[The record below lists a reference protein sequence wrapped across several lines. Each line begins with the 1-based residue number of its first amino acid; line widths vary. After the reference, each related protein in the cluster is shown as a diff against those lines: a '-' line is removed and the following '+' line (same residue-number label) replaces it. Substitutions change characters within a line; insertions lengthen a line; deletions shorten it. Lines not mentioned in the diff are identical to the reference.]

1 MALKPVYYFF
11 GTDDYLMED
20 AFEKIKKEA
29 LTGGFASMN
38 YHVYEGKTL
47 EAGDLVST
55 ASTMPAF
62 AEWRLIVVKG
72 ADSIKAAQEKILAEY
87 VKDPSPS
94 TCLVF
99 LSSSSK
105 ADRSSAFI
113 KTLEEKGFLKACN
126 RLGDGELLRW
136 IKDDAARQGKKIS
149 PSATAKLLQT
159 TGNRLRDVKG
169 ELDKIVLFVGDKAE
183 IGDKDVEESGLDC
196 REESIFGLSDAIGK
210 KDVKAA
216 FRVYARVSD
225 EEPIKVLGAVS
236 RQIRTLLKIKSFL
249 RKGEPASKLPSL
261 VGLFPKH
268 ADDYVRRSRLFT
280 ERELVEAISKL
291 AKADTDFK
299 TGRVPE
305 AVVLPRL
312 IMELCGKG

>member
-1 MALKPVYYFF
+1 MKPVYYFF

-20 AFEKIKKEA
+20 AFERIKKEA
-29 LTGGFASMN
+29 LTGGFVDMN

-47 EAGDLVST
+47 DASDLVST

-72 ADSIKAAQEKILAEY
+72 AEAIKAAQEKALIGY
-87 VKDPSPS
+87 VKDPSPT

-99 LSSSSK
+99 ISSDTK
-105 ADRSSAFI
+105 ADRSSQFI
-113 KTLEEKGFLKACN
+113 KALEEKGFLKACN
-126 RLGDGELLRW
+126 RLGDSELLRW
-136 IKDDAARQGKKIS
+136 IRDEAARQGKKIS
-149 PSATAKLLQT
+149 ASAATKLLQT

-169 ELDKIVLFVGDKAE
+169 ELDKIVLFVGDKE
-183 IGDKDVEESGLDC
+183 GIDDRDVEESGLDC

-216 FRVYARVSD
+216 FRVYERVSD
-225 EEPIKVLGAVS
+225 EEPIKILGAVS
-236 RQIRTLLKIKSFL
+236 RQVRTLLKIKSLL
-249 RKGEPASKLPSL
+249 RKGTPPQKLPGL

-268 ADDYVRRSRLFT
+268 ADDYVRRSRFFT
-280 ERELVEAISKL
+280 ERELVDAISKL
-291 AKADTDFK
+291 AKADIDLK

-312 IMELCGKG
+312 IMELCGK

>member
-1 MALKPVYYFF
+1 MALRPVYYFF

-29 LTGGFASMN
+29 LTGAFASMN
-38 YHVYEGKTL
+38 YHVYEGRTL
-47 EAGDLVST
+47 EAAELVST

-72 ADSIKAAQEKILAEY
+72 ADSIKAAQEKVLAEY
-87 VKDPSPS
+87 VKDPSPT

-105 ADRSSAFI
+105 ADRSSSFI

-126 RLGDGELLRW
+126 RLGDGELLKW
-136 IKDDAARQGKKIS
+136 IREEAARQGKKITA
-149 PSATAKLLQT
+149 PAAAKLLET
-159 TGNRLRDVKG
+159 TGNKLRDVKG
-169 ELDKIVLFVGDKAE
+169 ELDKIVLFTGEKEAID
-183 IGDKDVEESGLDC
+183 DKDVEESGLDC

-210 KDVKAA
+210 KDVKGA
-216 FRVYARVSD
+216 FRVYEKVSG
-225 EEPIKVLGAVS
+225 EEPIKVLGAIS
-236 RQIRTLLKIKSFL
+236 RQMRTLLKIKSYMG
-249 RKGEPASKLPSL
+249 KGTPASRLPGL

-280 ERELVEAISKL
+280 ERELVEAIGKL
-291 AKADTDFK
+291 SRADIDFK
-299 TGRVPE
+299 TGRVPQT
-305 AVVLPRL
+305 VVLPRL
-312 IMELCGKG
+312 ILELCGK

>member
-20 AFEKIKKEA
+20 AFEKIRKEA

-47 EAGDLVST
+47 DAGELVST

-72 ADSIKAAQEKILAEY
+72 AESLKAAQAKTLVEY
-87 VKDPSPS
+87 VKDPSPT

-99 LSSSSK
+99 LSSEAK
-105 ADRSSAFI
+105 ADRASSFI

-126 RLGDGELLRW
+126 RLGDNELLRW
-136 IKDDAARQGKKIS
+136 IKEDAARQGKKIS
-149 PSATAKLLQT
+149 QSAAAKLLQT
-159 TGNRLRDVKG
+159 AGNRLRDIKG
-169 ELDKIVLFVGDKAE
+169 ELDKIVLFVGDKEE
-183 IGDKDVEESGLDC
+183 IDDKDVEESGLDC
-196 REESIFGLSDAIGK
+196 REESIFGLSDAIGR

-216 FRVYARVSD
+216 FRVYERVSG

-236 RQIRTLLKIKSFL
+236 RQMRTLLKIKSFL

-268 ADDYVRRSRLFT
+268 ADDFVRRSRLFT
-280 ERELVEAISKL
+280 ERELIDAITKL
-291 AKADTDFK
+291 SKADTDFK
-299 TGRVPE
+299 TGRAPV

>member
-1 MALKPVYYFF
+1 MALRPVYYFF

-38 YHVYEGKTL
+38 YHVYEGKAL
-47 EAGDLVST
+47 DASELVST

-72 ADSIKAAQEKILAEY
+72 AESIKAAQEKVLAGY
-87 VKDPSPS
+87 VRDPSPT

-99 LSSSSK
+99 LSASAK
-105 ADRSSAFI
+105 ADRSSSLI
-113 KTLEEKGFLKACN
+113 KALDEKGFLKACN
-126 RLGDGELLRW
+126 RLGDAELLRW
-136 IKDDAARQGKKIS
+136 IRDEAARQGKKVS
-149 PSATAKLLQT
+149 PSAAAKLLET

-169 ELDKIVLFVGDKAE
+169 ELDKIVLFAGEKEVID
-183 IGDKDVEESGLDC
+183 DKDVEESGLDC

-210 KDVKAA
+210 KDVKSA
-216 FRVYARVSD
+216 FRVYERVSG
-225 EEPIKVLGAVS
+225 EEPIKVLGAIS
-236 RQIRTLLKIKSFL
+236 RQMRTLLKIKSYL
-249 RKGEPASKLPSL
+249 GKGTPAARLPAL

-268 ADDYVRRSRLFT
+268 ADDYVKRSRLFT
-280 ERELVEAISKL
+280 ERELVEAMSKL
-291 AKADTDFK
+291 SRADTDFK
-299 TGRVPE
+299 TGRVPG

-312 IMELCGKG
+312 IMELCGK

>member
-38 YHVYEGKTL
+38 YHVYEGKTCD
-47 EAGDLVST
+47 AGDLVST

-72 ADSIKAAQEKILAEY
+72 AESIKAAQEKNLIGY
-87 VKDPSPS
+87 VKDPSPT

-99 LSSSSK
+99 LSSDSK
-105 ADRSSAFI
+105 ADRNSAFI
-113 KTLEEKGFLKACN
+113 KALEEKGFLKACN
-126 RLGDGELLRW
+126 RLGEGELLRW
-136 IKDDAARQGKKIS
+136 IREEAGRQGKKIA
-149 PSATAKLLQT
+149 PSAAAKLLET

-183 IGDKDVEESGLDC
+183 IDDKDVEESGLDC
-196 REESIFGLSDAIGK
+196 REESIFNLSDAIGK

-216 FRVYARVSD
+216 FRVYEKISG
-225 EEPIKVLGAVS
+225 EEPIKVMGAVS
-236 RQIRTLLKIKSFL
+236 RQVRTLLKIKSFL

-280 ERELVEAISKL
+280 ERELIEAISKL

-299 TGRVPE
+299 TGRLPGP
-305 AVVLPRL
+305 VVLPRL

>member
-1 MALKPVYYFF
+1 MKPVYYFF

-47 EAGDLVST
+47 DAGELVST
-55 ASTMPAF
+55 AATMPAF

-72 ADSIKAAQEKILAEY
+72 AESLKAAQAKTLVEY
-87 VKDPSPS
+87 VKDPSPT

-99 LSSSSK
+99 LSSEAK
-105 ADRSSAFI
+105 ADRASSFI

-126 RLGDGELLRW
+126 RLCDNELLRW
-136 IKDDAARQGKKIS
+136 IKEDAARQGKKIS
-149 PSATAKLLQT
+149 QSAAAKLLQT
-159 TGNRLRDVKG
+159 AGNRLRDIKG
-169 ELDKIVLFVGDKAE
+169 ELDKIVLFVGDKEE
-183 IGDKDVEESGLDC
+183 IDDKDVEESGLDC
-196 REESIFGLSDAIGK
+196 REESIFGLSDAIGR

-216 FRVYARVSD
+216 FRVYERVSG

-236 RQIRTLLKIKSFL
+236 RQMRTLLKIKSFL

-268 ADDYVRRSRLFT
+268 ADDFVRRSRLFT
-280 ERELVEAISKL
+280 ERELIEAISKL

-299 TGRVPE
+299 TGRAPV

>member
-1 MALKPVYYFF
+1 VALKPVYYFF
-11 GTDDYLMED
+11 GSDDYLMED

-47 EAGDLVST
+47 EAGELVAT

-72 ADSIKAAQEKILAEY
+72 ADSLKAAQEKVLTEY
-87 VKDPSPS
+87 VKDPSPT

-113 KTLEEKGFLKACN
+113 KALDEKGFLKACN
-126 RLGDGELLRW
+126 RLGDNELLRW
-136 IKDDAARQGKKIS
+136 IRDEAARQGKKIA
-149 PSATAKLLQT
+149 PSAAAKLLET
-159 TGNRLRDVKG
+159 TGNRLRDIKG
-169 ELDKIVLFVGDKAE
+169 ELDKIVLFVGEKEGID
-183 IGDKDVEESGLDC
+183 DKDVEESGLDC

-210 KDVKAA
+210 KDVKTA
-216 FRVYARVSD
+216 FRVYERVSD
-225 EEPIKVLGAVS
+225 EEPIKILGAIS
-236 RQIRTLLKIKSFL
+236 RQMRQLLKIKSFL
-249 RKGEPASKLPSL
+249 SRGTPPAKLPSL

-268 ADDYVRRSRLFT
+268 ADDYVKRSRLFT
-280 ERELVEAISKL
+280 ERELIEAIGKL
-291 AKADTDFK
+291 SRADMDIK
-299 TGRVPE
+299 TGRVPQT
-305 AVVLPRL
+305 VVLPRL